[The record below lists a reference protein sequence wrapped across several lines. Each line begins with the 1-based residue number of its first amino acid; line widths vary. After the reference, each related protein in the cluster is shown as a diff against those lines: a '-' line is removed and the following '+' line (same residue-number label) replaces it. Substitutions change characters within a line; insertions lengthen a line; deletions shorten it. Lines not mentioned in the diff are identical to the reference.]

1 MQYYYRFILTIL
13 TLSIS
18 FADLAS
24 SQNKSNNPSFGV
36 VYSSDRDI
44 QQAKW
49 ETDQLAGRL
58 SQYQNQAKLFKRR
71 NWYVGV
77 IVFPSPSDAKESL
90 PIIENTYSRG
100 SFVVNLQEWCRPD
113 WNKNTE
119 VLKGV
124 SYYDCRRGEIIPG
137 RTGAIITN
145 ITNEFSTIKDAKSE
159 LEKLKKN
166 TFQKQQHNL
175 TIFKRGDSYFTA
187 VINYANKEEAKKNI
201 PNGKKFRDV
210 DIKDWCN
217 PSGDPKS
224 GYLTKD
230 DYIQCQNK

>member
-13 TLSIS
+13 MLSIS

-24 SQNKSNNPSFGV
+24 SQNRYNNPSFGV

-44 QQAKW
+44 QQAQG

-113 WNKNTE
+113 WNRNTG
-119 VLKGV
+119 VLEGV
-124 SYYDCRRGEIIPG
+124 NYYDCKRGEIIPG

-145 ITNEFSTIKDAKSE
+145 EFSTIKDAKSD

-166 TFQKQQHNL
+166 PFQKQQHNL

-187 VINYANKEEAKKNI
+187 VINYANKEEANQKI
-201 PNGKKFRDV
+201 PNNLRGGYAV
-210 DIKDWCN
+210 DLNQWC
-217 PSGDPKS
+217 PRPGELS
-224 GYLTKD
+224 KD
-230 DYIQCQNK
+230 DYIECK

>member
-71 NWYVGV
+71 NWYVSV

-124 SYYDCRRGEIIPG
+124 SYYDCRRGEIILG

-145 ITNEFSTIKDAKSE
+145 KFSTIKDAKSD

-166 TFQKQQHNL
+166 PFQKQQHNL

-187 VINYANKEEAKKNI
+187 VINYANKEEASQNLR
-201 PNGKKFRDV
+201 GGYAV
-210 DIKDWCN
+210 DINQFC
-217 PSGDPKS
+217 PRPGELS
-224 GYLTKD
+224 KD
-230 DYIQCQNK
+230 DYIECK

>member
-1 MQYYYRFILTIL
+1 M
-13 TLSIS
+13 S
-18 FADLAS
+18 FADSAS
-24 SQNKSNNPSFGV
+24 SQNPSDFSYGV
-36 VYSSDRDI
+36 VYSSDEFI
-44 QQAKW
+44 QKAQG
-49 ETDQLAGRL
+49 EIDQLPRLLPQYRNLGRL
-58 SQYQNQAKLFKRR
+58 FIFKRR
-71 NWYVGV
+71 NWYVSV

-124 SYYDCRRGEIIPG
+124 SYYDCRRGEIILG

-145 ITNEFSTIKDAKSE
+145 KFSTIKDAKSD

-166 TFQKQQHNL
+166 PFQKQQHNL

-187 VINYANKEEAKKNI
+187 VINYANKEEARENLR
-201 PNGKKFRDV
+201 GGYAV
-210 DIKDWCN
+210 DINQFC
-217 PSGDPKS
+217 PRPGELS
-224 GYLTKD
+224 KD
-230 DYIQCQNK
+230 DYIECK

>member
-24 SQNKSNNPSFGV
+24 SQNKSNNPYFGV

-71 NWYVGV
+71 NWYVSV
-77 IVFPSPSDAKESL
+77 IVFPRQSDAKESL
-90 PIIENTYSRG
+90 SIIENTYSRG
-100 SFVVNLQEWCRPD
+100 SFVVNLEEWCHPD
-113 WNKNTE
+113 WDRNTA

-124 SYYDCRRGEIIPG
+124 NYYDCKRGEIIPG

-145 ITNEFSTIKDAKSE
+145 KFSTIKDAKSD

-166 TFQKQQHNL
+166 PFQKQQHNL

-187 VINYANKEEAKKNI
+187 VINYANKEEASQNLR
-201 PNGKKFRDV
+201 GGYAV
-210 DIKDWCN
+210 DINQFC
-217 PSGDPKS
+217 PRPGELS
-224 GYLTKD
+224 KD
-230 DYIQCQNK
+230 DYIECK

>member
-44 QQAKW
+44 QQAQG

-113 WNKNTE
+113 WNRNTG
-119 VLKGV
+119 VLEGV
-124 SYYDCRRGEIIPG
+124 NYYDCKRGEIIPG

-145 ITNEFSTIKDAKSE
+145 KFSTIKDAKSD

-166 TFQKQQHNL
+166 PFQKQQHNL

-187 VINYANKEEAKKNI
+187 VINYANKEEANQKI
-201 PNGKKFRDV
+201 PNNLRGGYAV
-210 DIKDWCN
+210 DLNQWC
-217 PSGDPKS
+217 PRPGELS
-224 GYLTKD
+224 KD
-230 DYIQCQNK
+230 DYIECK

>member
-24 SQNKSNNPSFGV
+24 SQNKSNNPYFGV

-71 NWYVGV
+71 NWYVSV
-77 IVFPSPSDAKESL
+77 IVFPSRSDAKESL
-90 PIIENTYSRG
+90 SIIENTYSRG

-113 WNKNTE
+113 WDRNTA

-124 SYYDCRRGEIIPG
+124 NYYDCKRGEIIPG

-145 ITNEFSTIKDAKSE
+145 KFSTIKDAKSD

-166 TFQKQQHNL
+166 PFQKQQHNL

-187 VINYANKEEAKKNI
+187 VINYANKEEASQNLR
-201 PNGKKFRDV
+201 GGYAV
-210 DIKDWCN
+210 DINQFC
-217 PSGDPKS
+217 PQPGELS
-224 GYLTKD
+224 KD
-230 DYIQCQNK
+230 DYIECK

>member
-1 MQYYYRFILTIL
+1 M
-13 TLSIS
+13 LSMS
-18 FADLAS
+18 SAQLAS
-24 SQNKSNNPSFGV
+24 SENQSAGV
-36 VYSSDRDI
+36 VYSSDQNPRKAEQEIEQLPRRLPQYRDRV
-44 QQAKW
+44 
-49 ETDQLAGRL
+49 G
-58 SQYQNQAKLFKRR
+58 LFKRR
-71 NWYVGV
+71 NWYVSV
-77 IVFPSPSDAKESL
+77 VLFPTLSDARRAVN
-90 PIIENTYSRG
+90 IIDSEYSRG

-113 WNKNTE
+113 WRKNTG
-119 VLKGV
+119 VKLGV
-124 SYYDCRRGEIIPG
+124 SYYDCKRGEIIPG

-145 ITNEFSTIKDAKSE
+145 EFSTIKDAKSD
-159 LEKLKKN
+159 LEKLKRN

-217 PSGDPKS
+217 PSGDPQS
-224 GYLTKD
+224 GYLAKD

>member
-1 MQYYYRFILTIL
+1 MKYCYHLILTIL
-13 TLSIS
+13 MLSMS
-18 FADLAS
+18 SAQLAS
-24 SQNKSNNPSFGV
+24 SENQSAGV
-36 VYSSDRDI
+36 VYSSDQNPRKAEQEIEQLPRRLPQYRDRV
-44 QQAKW
+44 
-49 ETDQLAGRL
+49 G
-58 SQYQNQAKLFKRR
+58 LFKRR
-71 NWYVGV
+71 NWYVSV
-77 IVFPSPSDAKESL
+77 VLFPTLSDARRAVN
-90 PIIENTYSRG
+90 IIDSEYSRG

-113 WNKNTE
+113 WRKNTE
-119 VLKGV
+119 VELGV
-124 SYYDCRRGEIIPG
+124 SYYDCKRGEIILG

-145 ITNEFSTIKDAKSE
+145 KFSTIKDAKSD

-166 TFQKQQHNL
+166 PFQKQQHNL

-224 GYLTKD
+224 GYLAKD

>member
-24 SQNKSNNPSFGV
+24 SQNKSNDSFFGV

-71 NWYVGV
+71 NWYVSV
-77 IVFPSPSDAKESL
+77 IVFPSRSDAKESL
-90 PIIENTYSRG
+90 SIIENTYSRG

-113 WNKNTE
+113 WNENKNKA

-145 ITNEFSTIKDAKSE
+145 KFSTIKDAKSD

-166 TFQKQQHNL
+166 PFQKQQHNL

-217 PSGDPKS
+217 PSGAPKS
-224 GYLTKD
+224 GYLAKD

>member
-13 TLSIS
+13 MLSIS

-24 SQNKSNNPSFGV
+24 SQNRYNNPSFGV

-44 QQAKW
+44 QQAQG

-113 WNKNTE
+113 WTKYTA
-119 VLKGV
+119 VLEDV
-124 SYYDCRRGEIIPG
+124 NYYDCKRGEIIPG

-145 ITNEFSTIKDAKSE
+145 KFSTIKDAKSD

-166 TFQKQQHNL
+166 TFKQQQHNL

-187 VINYANKEEAKKNI
+187 VINYANKEEARENLR
-201 PNGKKFRDV
+201 GGYAV
-210 DIKDWCN
+210 DINQFC
-217 PSGDPKS
+217 PRPGELS
-224 GYLTKD
+224 KD
-230 DYIQCQNK
+230 DYIECK

>member
-1 MQYYYRFILTIL
+1 M
-13 TLSIS
+13 LSMS
-18 FADLAS
+18 SAQLAS
-24 SQNKSNNPSFGV
+24 SENQSAGV
-36 VYSSDRDI
+36 VYSSDQNPRKAEQEIEQLPRRLPQYRDRV
-44 QQAKW
+44 
-49 ETDQLAGRL
+49 G
-58 SQYQNQAKLFKRR
+58 LFKRR
-71 NWYVGV
+71 NWYVSV
-77 IVFPSPSDAKESL
+77 VLFPTLSDARRAVN
-90 PIIENTYSRG
+90 IIDSEYSRG

-113 WNKNTE
+113 WRKNTG
-119 VLKGV
+119 VKLGV
-124 SYYDCRRGEIIPG
+124 SYYDCKRGEIIPG

-145 ITNEFSTIKDAKSE
+145 EFSTIKDAKSD
-159 LEKLKKN
+159 LEKLKRN

-217 PSGDPKS
+217 PSGDPES
-224 GYLTKD
+224 GYLAKD

>member
-71 NWYVGV
+71 NWYVSV
-77 IVFPSPSDAKESL
+77 IVFPRQSDAKESL
-90 PIIENTYSRG
+90 SIIENTYSRG

-113 WNKNTE
+113 WRKNTG
-119 VLKGV
+119 VKLGV
-124 SYYDCRRGEIIPG
+124 SYYDCRRGEIILG
-137 RTGAIITN
+137 RTGAIIIN
-145 ITNEFSTIKDAKSE
+145 KFSTIKDAKSD

-166 TFQKQQHNL
+166 TFQRQQHNL

-187 VINYANKEEAKKNI
+187 VINYANKEEASQNLR
-201 PNGKKFRDV
+201 GGYAV
-210 DIKDWCN
+210 DINQFC
-217 PSGDPKS
+217 PQPGELS
-224 GYLTKD
+224 KD
-230 DYIQCQNK
+230 DYIECK

>member
-113 WNKNTE
+113 WNRNTG
-119 VLKGV
+119 VLEGV
-124 SYYDCRRGEIIPG
+124 NYYDCKRGEIILG

-145 ITNEFSTIKDAKSE
+145 KFSTIKDAKSD

-166 TFQKQQHNL
+166 PFQKQQHNL

-187 VINYANKEEAKKNI
+187 VINYANKEEARENLR
-201 PNGKKFRDV
+201 GGYAV
-210 DIKDWCN
+210 DINQFC
-217 PSGDPKS
+217 PRPGELS
-224 GYLTKD
+224 KD
-230 DYIQCQNK
+230 DYIECK

>member
-1 MQYYYRFILTIL
+1 M
-13 TLSIS
+13 LSMS
-18 FADLAS
+18 SAQLAS
-24 SQNKSNNPSFGV
+24 SENQSAGV
-36 VYSSDRDI
+36 VYSSDQNPRKAEQEIEQLPRRLPQYRDRV
-44 QQAKW
+44 
-49 ETDQLAGRL
+49 G
-58 SQYQNQAKLFKRR
+58 LFKRR
-71 NWYVGV
+71 NWYVSV
-77 IVFPSPSDAKESL
+77 VLFPTLSDARRAQN
-90 PIIENTYSRG
+90 IIDSEYSRG

-113 WNKNTE
+113 WRKNTGAK
-119 VLKGV
+119 LGV
-124 SYYDCRRGEIIPG
+124 DYDCKRGEIIPG

-145 ITNEFSTIKDAKSE
+145 KFSTIKDAKSD
-159 LEKLKKN
+159 LEKLKRN

-217 PSGDPKS
+217 PSGDPQS
-224 GYLTKD
+224 GYLAKD

>member
-1 MQYYYRFILTIL
+1 MKYYYSLISTLLILIM
-13 TLSIS
+13 S
-18 FADLAS
+18 FADSAS
-24 SQNKSNNPSFGV
+24 SQNPSDFSYGV
-36 VYSSDRDI
+36 VYSSDEFI
-44 QQAKW
+44 QKAQG
-49 ETDQLAGRL
+49 EIDQLPRLLPQYRNLGRL
-58 SQYQNQAKLFKRR
+58 FIFKRR
-71 NWYVGV
+71 NWYVSV

-124 SYYDCRRGEIIPG
+124 SYYDCRRGEIILG

-145 ITNEFSTIKDAKSE
+145 KFSTIKDAKSD

-166 TFQKQQHNL
+166 PFQKQQHNL

-187 VINYANKEEAKKNI
+187 VINYANKEEARENLR
-201 PNGKKFRDV
+201 GGYAV
-210 DIKDWCN
+210 DINQFC
-217 PSGDPKS
+217 PRPGELS
-224 GYLTKD
+224 KD
-230 DYIQCQNK
+230 DYIECK

>member
-1 MQYYYRFILTIL
+1 M
-13 TLSIS
+13 LSMS
-18 FADLAS
+18 SAQLAS
-24 SQNKSNNPSFGV
+24 SENQSAGV
-36 VYSSDRDI
+36 VYSSDQNPRKAEQEIEQLPRRLPQYRDRV
-44 QQAKW
+44 
-49 ETDQLAGRL
+49 G
-58 SQYQNQAKLFKRR
+58 LFKRR
-71 NWYVGV
+71 NWYVSV
-77 IVFPSPSDAKESL
+77 VLFPTLSDARRAVN
-90 PIIENTYSRG
+90 IIDSEYSRG

-113 WNKNTE
+113 WRKNTGVE
-119 VLKGV
+119 LGV
-124 SYYDCRRGEIIPG
+124 SYYDCKRGEIIPG

-145 ITNEFSTIKDAKSE
+145 KFSTIKDAKSD

-166 TFQKQQHNL
+166 PFQKQQHNL

-217 PSGDPKS
+217 PSGDPQS
-224 GYLTKD
+224 GYLAKD

>member
-71 NWYVGV
+71 NWYVSV

-124 SYYDCRRGEIIPG
+124 SYYDCRRGEIILG

-145 ITNEFSTIKDAKSE
+145 KFSTIKDAKSD

-166 TFQKQQHNL
+166 PFQKQQHNL

-187 VINYANKEEAKKNI
+187 VINYANKEEARENLR
-201 PNGKKFRDV
+201 GGYAV
-210 DIKDWCN
+210 DINQFC
-217 PSGDPKS
+217 PRPGELS
-224 GYLTKD
+224 KD
-230 DYIQCQNK
+230 DYIECK

>member
-1 MQYYYRFILTIL
+1 MKYCYHLILTIL
-13 TLSIS
+13 MLSMS
-18 FADLAS
+18 SAQLAS
-24 SQNKSNNPSFGV
+24 SENQSAGV
-36 VYSSDRDI
+36 VYSSDQNPRKAEQEIEQLPRRLPQYRDRV
-44 QQAKW
+44 
-49 ETDQLAGRL
+49 G
-58 SQYQNQAKLFKRR
+58 LFKRR
-71 NWYVGV
+71 NWYVSV
-77 IVFPSPSDAKESL
+77 VLFPTLSDARRAQN
-90 PIIENTYSRG
+90 IIDSEYSRG

-113 WNKNTE
+113 WNENKNKA

-145 ITNEFSTIKDAKSE
+145 KFSTIKDAKSD

-166 TFQKQQHNL
+166 PFQKQQHNL

-224 GYLTKD
+224 GYLAKD

>member
-13 TLSIS
+13 MLSIS

-24 SQNKSNNPSFGV
+24 SQNRYNNPSFGV

-44 QQAKW
+44 QQAQG

-77 IVFPSPSDAKESL
+77 IVFPSQSDAKESL
-90 PIIENTYSRG
+90 PIIEDTYSRG

-113 WNKNTE
+113 WNRNTG
-119 VLKGV
+119 VLEGV
-124 SYYDCRRGEIIPG
+124 NYYDCKRGEIIPG

-145 ITNEFSTIKDAKSE
+145 KFSTIKDAKSD

-166 TFQKQQHNL
+166 TFKQQQHNL

-187 VINYANKEEAKKNI
+187 VINYANKEEANQKI
-201 PNGKKFRDV
+201 PNNLRGGYAV
-210 DIKDWCN
+210 DLNQWC
-217 PSGDPKS
+217 PRPGELS
-224 GYLTKD
+224 KD
-230 DYIQCQNK
+230 DYIECK

>member
-24 SQNKSNNPSFGV
+24 SQNKSNDSFFGV

-71 NWYVGV
+71 NWYVSV

-113 WNKNTE
+113 WNKNTA

-124 SYYDCRRGEIIPG
+124 SYYDCRRGEIILG
-137 RTGAIITN
+137 RTGAIIIN
-145 ITNEFSTIKDAKSE
+145 KFSTIKDAKSDLEE
-159 LEKLKKN
+159 LKRN

-187 VINYANKEEAKKNI
+187 VINYANIEEASQNLR
-201 PNGKKFRDV
+201 GGYAV
-210 DIKDWCN
+210 DINQFC
-217 PSGDPKS
+217 PRPGELS
-224 GYLTKD
+224 KD
-230 DYIQCQNK
+230 DYIECK

>member
-13 TLSIS
+13 MLSIS

-24 SQNKSNNPSFGV
+24 SQNRYNNPSFGV

-44 QQAKW
+44 QQAQG

-77 IVFPSPSDAKESL
+77 IVFPSQSDAKESL
-90 PIIENTYSRG
+90 PIIEDTYSRG

-113 WNKNTE
+113 WNRNTG
-119 VLKGV
+119 VLEGV
-124 SYYDCRRGEIIPG
+124 NYYDCKRGEIIPG

-145 ITNEFSTIKDAKSE
+145 KFSTIKDAKSD

-166 TFQKQQHNL
+166 TFKQQQHNL

-187 VINYANKEEAKKNI
+187 VINYANKEEARENLR
-201 PNGKKFRDV
+201 GGYAV
-210 DIKDWCN
+210 DINQFC
-217 PSGDPKS
+217 PRPGELS
-224 GYLTKD
+224 KD
-230 DYIQCQNK
+230 DYIECK

>member
-13 TLSIS
+13 MLSIS

-24 SQNKSNNPSFGV
+24 SQNRYNNPSFGV

-44 QQAKW
+44 QQAQG

-77 IVFPSPSDAKESL
+77 IVFPSQSDAKESL
-90 PIIENTYSRG
+90 PIIEDTYSRG

-113 WNKNTE
+113 WNRNTG
-119 VLKGV
+119 VLEGV
-124 SYYDCRRGEIIPG
+124 NYYDCKRGEIILG

-145 ITNEFSTIKDAKSE
+145 KFSTIKDAKSD

-166 TFQKQQHNL
+166 PFQKQQHNL

-187 VINYANKEEAKKNI
+187 VINYANKEEARENLR
-201 PNGKKFRDV
+201 GGYAV
-210 DIKDWCN
+210 DINQFC
-217 PSGDPKS
+217 PRPGELS
-224 GYLTKD
+224 KD
-230 DYIQCQNK
+230 DYIECK

>member
-1 MQYYYRFILTIL
+1 M
-13 TLSIS
+13 LSMS
-18 FADLAS
+18 SAQLAS
-24 SQNKSNNPSFGV
+24 SENQSAGV
-36 VYSSDRDI
+36 VYSSDQNPRKAEQEIEQLPRRLPQYRDRV
-44 QQAKW
+44 
-49 ETDQLAGRL
+49 G
-58 SQYQNQAKLFKRR
+58 LFKRR
-71 NWYVGV
+71 NWYVSV
-77 IVFPSPSDAKESL
+77 VLFPTLSDARRAVN
-90 PIIENTYSRG
+90 IIDSEYSRG

-113 WNKNTE
+113 WNKNTA

-124 SYYDCRRGEIIPG
+124 SYYDCRRGEIILG
-137 RTGAIITN
+137 RTGAIIIN
-145 ITNEFSTIKDAKSE
+145 KFSTIKDAKSD

-166 TFQKQQHNL
+166 PFQKQQHNL

-217 PSGDPKS
+217 PSGDPQS
-224 GYLTKD
+224 GYLAKD

>member
-1 MQYYYRFILTIL
+1 M
-13 TLSIS
+13 LSIS

-24 SQNKSNNPSFGV
+24 SQNRYNNPSFGV

-44 QQAKW
+44 QQAQG

-77 IVFPSPSDAKESL
+77 IVFPSQSDAKESL
-90 PIIENTYSRG
+90 PIIEDTYSRG

-113 WNKNTE
+113 WNRNTG
-119 VLKGV
+119 VLEGV
-124 SYYDCRRGEIIPG
+124 NYYDCKRGEIIPG

-145 ITNEFSTIKDAKSE
+145 KFSTIKDAKSD

-166 TFQKQQHNL
+166 PFQKQQHNL

-187 VINYANKEEAKKNI
+187 VINYANKAEANQKI
-201 PNGKKFRDV
+201 PNNLRGGYAV
-210 DIKDWCN
+210 DLNQWC
-217 PSGDPKS
+217 PRPGELS
-224 GYLTKD
+224 KD
-230 DYIQCQNK
+230 DYIECK

>member
-24 SQNKSNNPSFGV
+24 SQNKSNDSFFGV

-71 NWYVGV
+71 NWYVSV
-77 IVFPSPSDAKESL
+77 IVFPSRSDAKESL
-90 PIIENTYSRG
+90 SIIENTYSRG

-113 WNKNTE
+113 WNENKNKA

-145 ITNEFSTIKDAKSE
+145 KFSTIKDAKSD

-166 TFQKQQHNL
+166 PFQKQQHNL

-187 VINYANKEEAKKNI
+187 VINYANKEEASQNLR
-201 PNGKKFRDV
+201 GGYAV
-210 DIKDWCN
+210 DINQFC
-217 PSGDPKS
+217 PQPGELS
-224 GYLTKD
+224 KD
-230 DYIQCQNK
+230 DYIECK

>member
-1 MQYYYRFILTIL
+1 MKYCYHLILTIL
-13 TLSIS
+13 MLSMS
-18 FADLAS
+18 SAQLAS
-24 SQNKSNNPSFGV
+24 SENQSAGV
-36 VYSSDRDI
+36 VYSSDQNPRKAEQEIEQLPRRLPQYRDRV
-44 QQAKW
+44 
-49 ETDQLAGRL
+49 D
-58 SQYQNQAKLFKRR
+58 LFKRR
-71 NWYVGV
+71 NWYVSV
-77 IVFPSPSDAKESL
+77 VLFPTLSDARRAVN
-90 PIIENTYSRG
+90 IIDSEYSRG

-113 WNKNTE
+113 WRKNTG
-119 VLKGV
+119 VKLGV
-124 SYYDCRRGEIIPG
+124 SYYDCKRGEIIPG

-145 ITNEFSTIKDAKSE
+145 EFSTIKDAKSD
-159 LEKLKKN
+159 LEKLKRN

-217 PSGDPKS
+217 PSGDPES
-224 GYLTKD
+224 GYLAKD